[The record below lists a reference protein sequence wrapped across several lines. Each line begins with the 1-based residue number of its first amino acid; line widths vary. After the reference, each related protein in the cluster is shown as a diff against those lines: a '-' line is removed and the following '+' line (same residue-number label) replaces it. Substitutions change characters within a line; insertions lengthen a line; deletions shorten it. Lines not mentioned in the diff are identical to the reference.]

1 MLSTLLT
8 VWLLYLGA
16 MISPGP
22 NVLLV
27 SQLAASAGRRSA
39 WLAGLGVAFG
49 AGVWA
54 SCAVLGV
61 HALFLAFPRL
71 RLALQLVGALYL
83 LYIATRLW
91 RSGATSAGSHAAA
104 RSPWMAFRMGA
115 LTNLTNPKA
124 ALFFGSVFAASF
136 PAQPGLVLQLGSIA
150 IVVFSAIAWYTVLA
164 FVFSREAV
172 VRRYARVASLISR
185 VASACFG
192 AIGASLLYG
201 TVREAKSQL
210 GSPSAP

>member
-1 MLSTLLT
+1 MFRTLLT

-16 MISPGP
+16 MVSPGP

-27 SQLAASAGRRSA
+27 SQLAASAGRRTA
-39 WLAGLGVAFG
+39 GFAGLGVAVG

-61 HALFLAFPRL
+61 HAFFLTFPRM
-71 RLALQLVGALYL
+71 RLALQLIGAVYL

-91 RSGATSAGSHAAA
+91 RSSAASTGSLVSA
-104 RSPWMAFRMGA
+104 RSPWVAFRMGA

-124 ALFFGSVFAASF
+124 ALFFGSVFATSF
-136 PAQPGLVLQLGSIA
+136 PAQPSAVLQLGSVA
-150 IVVFSAIAWYTVLA
+150 VVVFSAVGWYSVLA
-164 FVFSREAV
+164 FLFSRDSV
-172 VRRYARVASLISR
+172 VQRYARASSLISR

-192 AIGASLLYG
+192 TIGMSLVYG
-201 TVREAKSQL
+201 TIREAKSQL
-210 GSPSAP
+210 GASDG

>member
-8 VWLLYLGA
+8 VWLLYLAA
-16 MISPGP
+16 MVSPGP
-22 NVLLV
+22 NILLV
-27 SQLAASAGRRSA
+27 SQLAASGYRRSA

-49 AGVWA
+49 AGIWA
-54 SCAVLGV
+54 SCAVLGI

-83 LYIATRLW
+83 LYVATRLW
-91 RSGATSAGSHAAA
+91 RSGAAATGSGISA
-104 RSPWMAFRMGA
+104 RSPWAAFRMGA

-136 PAQPGLVLQLGSIA
+136 PAHPSVGLQVGSVAVVVL
-150 IVVFSAIAWYTVLA
+150 SAISWYTVLA
-164 FVFSREAV
+164 FVFSSSAV
-172 VRRYARVASLISR
+172 THRYARVSSMLSR

-192 AIGASLLYG
+192 AIGVSMLYG
-201 TVREAKSQL
+201 TVREAKSYL
-210 GSPSAP
+210 GARDA

>member
-16 MISPGP
+16 MLSPGP

-27 SQLAASAGRRSA
+27 SQLAAGAGRRSA

-61 HALFLAFPRL
+61 HTLFLAFPRL
-71 RLALQLVGALYL
+71 RLALQLLGALYL
-83 LYIATRLW
+83 LYMATRLW
-91 RSGATSAGSHAAA
+91 SSGAGSVGFHAPA
-104 RSPWMAFRMGA
+104 RNPWVAFRMGA

-124 ALFFGSVFAASF
+124 ALFFGSVFATSF
-136 PAQPGLVLQLGSIA
+136 PAQPSAVLQLGSIA
-150 IVVFSAIAWYTVLA
+150 VVVFSAIGWYTLLA
-164 FVFSREAV
+164 FAFSRTAV
-172 VRRYARVASLISR
+172 VRRYERASSLISR
-185 VASACFG
+185 VASACFA
-192 AIGASLLYG
+192 AIGLSLLYG
-201 TVREAKSQL
+201 TVREAKSRL
-210 GSPSAP
+210 GTSDA

>member
-16 MISPGP
+16 MVSPGP
-22 NVLLV
+22 NILLV

-54 SCAVLGV
+54 SGAVLGV

-71 RLALQLVGALYL
+71 RIALQLVGALYL

-91 RSGATSAGSHAAA
+91 RSSAASA
-104 RSPWMAFRMGA
+104 RTQVSARGPWAAFRMGA

-124 ALFFGSVFAASF
+124 ALFFGSVFATSF
-136 PAQPGLVLQLGSIA
+136 PAQPGALLQLGSIA
-150 IVVFSAIAWYTVLA
+150 IVVCSAIGWYTLLA
-164 FVFSREAV
+164 FVFSRNAV
-172 VRRYARVASLISR
+172 VQRYARVSSLIGR
-185 VASACFG
+185 FASACFG
-192 AIGASLLYG
+192 VIGMSLLYG
-201 TVREAKSQL
+201 TVREAKAQL
-210 GSPSAP
+210 GAGDA

>member
-16 MISPGP
+16 MVSPGP
-22 NVLLV
+22 NILLV

-83 LYIATRLW
+83 LYIAWRLW
-91 RSGATSAGSHAAA
+91 RSSAASVGPQSSA
-104 RSPWMAFRMGA
+104 RSPWVAFRMGA

-124 ALFFGSVFAASF
+124 ALFFGSVFATSF
-136 PAQPGLVLQLGSIA
+136 PVQPSVVLQLGSVA
-150 IVVFSAIAWYTVLA
+150 IVVFSAIGWYTLLA
-164 FVFSREAV
+164 FALSRNSV
-172 VRRYARVASLISR
+172 VQRYARVSSLIS
-185 VASACFG
+185 
-192 AIGASLLYG
+192 
-201 TVREAKSQL
+201 
-210 GSPSAP
+210 